1 MNAKEAGKLIGLMAL
16 YDNRKQED
24 PADVVAWLKVAGD
37 LRYADCD
44 AAVVAH
50 YRESRERIMPADIR
64 QRVAVIR
71 AARLEAAGP
80 VRIPEELADRP
91 LEAREWL
98 QRARRAIADGRE
110 PPRAIGSGQ

>member
-1 MNAKEAGKLIGLMAL
+1 MNATQAGKLIGLMAL
-16 YDNRKQED
+16 YDNRKADD
-24 PADVVAWLKVAGD
+24 PADVVAWLKVVGD
-37 LRYADCD
+37 LAYRDAE
-44 AAVVAH
+44 AAVVGH

-64 QRVAVIR
+64 QRVAAIR

-80 VRIPEELADRP
+80 VRIPEKLADRP

-98 QRARRAIADGRE
+98 QQTRRAIADGQE